1 MIAAKEDVDKLLDPM
16 EKHTCENG
24 EDNEHVADV
33 IL

>member
-1 MIAAKEDVDKLLDPM
+1 MIAAKEDVDKRLNPV

-24 EDNEHVADV
+24 EDTEHAEDV